1 MRLIDAD
8 ALWDEL
14 GILYHHNNGKVN
26 WNDAILE
33 IKNAPTIEERKT
45 GRWKHGREV
54 CRDYVGTAIVAIHYE
69 HWECSEC
76 GYRPDGEP
84 KGGHFCPNCGAKM
97 EDCET

>member
-33 IKNAPTIEERKT
+33 IKNAPTIEECKAGKWVHLGGDEWCCDKCGHVIT
-45 GRWKHGREV
+45 TEGSW
-54 CRDYVGTAIVAIHYE
+54 E
-69 HWECSEC
+69 HPHDIGAKYCE
-76 GYRPDGEP
+76 
-84 KGGHFCPNCGAKM
+84 NCGADTRGKQD
-97 EDCET
+97 E